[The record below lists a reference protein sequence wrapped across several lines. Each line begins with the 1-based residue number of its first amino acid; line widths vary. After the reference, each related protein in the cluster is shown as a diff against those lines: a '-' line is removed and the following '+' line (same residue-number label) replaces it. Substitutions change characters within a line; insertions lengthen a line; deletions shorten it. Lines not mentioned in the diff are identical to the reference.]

1 MTNHP
6 NIISSIRT
14 PNVRFELELDELDSS
29 TELIIVEKGSFA
41 YAYPILNISRF
52 TNLKSLII
60 EDECFQKTHK
70 IIAVGLPNLEVI
82 KIGMYCFW
90 ERSSGGYSF
99 SVKNCSRLRE
109 IKIAP
114 YSFRSWDKIEIE
126 DAPSLEVIE
135 IGYMQYNDEFDSGFS
150 DASLE
155 LKSEYKEG

>member
-1 MTNHP
+1 M
-6 NIISSIRT
+6 
-14 PNVRFELELDELDSS
+14 
-29 TELIIVEKGSFA
+29 
-41 YAYPILNISRF
+41 
-52 TNLKSLII
+52 
-60 EDECFQKTHK
+60 
-70 IIAVGLPNLEVI
+70 IAVGLPNLEVI
-82 KIGMYCFW
+82 KIGMHCFSYK
-90 ERSSGGYSF
+90 SSGYSF

-114 YSFRSWDKIEIE
+114 YSFGDWDRIEIE